1 MVVVDCIR
9 SSDILVIRFSGSS
22 IETKDHIKLKS
33 MHEFLSLYNAAKEWW
48 YKSSEDSDDIYVPYK
63 GRIKEAYNKIVLSR
77 HLDKVFDN
85 EVSFP
90 PQTPGLYKIIRFTSR
105 STLNI
110 VKRKKREKTSRNGV
124 CVDNET
130 ADMFYDSCRGS
141 GDTNSII
148 SMENAPDIYNRW
160 SKILDEEYGK
170 QYALWNQK
178 RT

>member
-1 MVVVDCIR
+1 MVVVDCLR
-9 SSDILVIRFSGSS
+9 NSNILVIRFSGSS

-33 MHEFLSLYNAAKEWW
+33 IHEFLSLYSAAKEWW
-48 YKSSEDSDDIYVPYK
+48 YKSSEDSDDIYAPYK
-63 GRIKEAYNKIVLSR
+63 GKVKEVYDKIVLSR

-85 EVSFP
+85 EASFL
-90 PQTPGLYKIIRFTSR
+90 PQTPGLYKIIRFASR
-105 STLNI
+105 GTLNI

-130 ADMFYDSCRGS
+130 ADMFYDSCRKS
-141 GDTNSII
+141 GDTDTII
-148 SMENAPDIYNRW
+148 SMENAPYAYNRW
-160 SKILDEEYGK
+160 SKILDEEYER